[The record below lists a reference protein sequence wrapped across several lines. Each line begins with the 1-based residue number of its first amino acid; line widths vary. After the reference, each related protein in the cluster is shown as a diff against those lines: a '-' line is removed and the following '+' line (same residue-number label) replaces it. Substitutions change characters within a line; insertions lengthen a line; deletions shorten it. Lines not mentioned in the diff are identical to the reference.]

1 MCDASPVI
9 VTRRLPWFLPHRI
22 DILGLLRTQVD
33 VTVLGL
39 AAFADW
45 SRTGSE
51 QDADRVRAAEH
62 EGDAARRALLEAL
75 TVALTAPIE
84 QEDAY
89 ALSERTDE
97 VLDRAKDTVRTAQ
110 ALDWKP
116 DMHAAEMGE
125 RVHVSATHLFA
136 AISKL
141 GPRPGHPGAD
151 TELGIKSARA
161 IEKSLRA
168 GLAALPRAGDPWA
181 VAATIEVYRCY
192 SSVGT
197 ALVRVADRTW
207 YATLRAL

>member
-1 MCDASPVI
+1 MASP
-9 VTRRLPWFLPHRI
+9 RMPWFLPHRV
-22 DILGLLRTQVD
+22 DVLGLLRTQAE
-33 VTVLGL
+33 VTVSGL
-39 AAFADW
+39 AAFSDW

-51 QDADRVRAAEH
+51 EDADRVRAAEH
-62 EGDAARRALLEAL
+62 AADAARRSLLEAL
-75 TVALTAPIE
+75 TVTLTTPIE

-110 ALDWKP
+110 ALDWMP
-116 DMHAAEMGE
+116 DVHAAAMGE
-125 RVHVSATHLFA
+125 SVHASAAHLLD
-136 AISKL
+136 AIGKL
-141 GPRPGHPGAD
+141 GPRPGHPGTD

-168 GLAALPRAGDPWA
+168 GLAALPRTGDPW
-181 VAATIEVYRCY
+181 VVSATIEVYRCY
-192 SSVGT
+192 SVVGT